1 MDFQVLIPWK
11 EECQRRINE
20 TEHKE
25 GKQYTF
31 SSPFLR
37 MCRSNRFGRVIQ
49 KR

>member
-31 SSPFLR
+31 SSPFYACVEATGLAE
-37 MCRSNRFGRVIQ
+37 
-49 KR
+49 